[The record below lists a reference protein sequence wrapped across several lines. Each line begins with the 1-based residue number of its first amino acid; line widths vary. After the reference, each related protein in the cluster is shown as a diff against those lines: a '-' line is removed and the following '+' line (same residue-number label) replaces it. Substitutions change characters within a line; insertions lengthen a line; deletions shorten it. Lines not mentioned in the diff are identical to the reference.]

1 MATVRLLSDE
11 EVRAIPE
18 AWAVFEDIRATRKS
32 DFVNN
37 FWRALANDPPQ
48 LRRVWEQL
56 KQVMMA
62 DGELSP
68 LVRELIYIAVSTANG
83 CGYCIHSH
91 TAAARAKGMTDGQ
104 HAELLA
110 VIGMAAQTMRWSR
123 PCRCQWTRLSWSN
136 RRRHG
141 ADPVVSLSR
150 ALFPGGVLH
159 LRVFEV
165 RYLDMVRRCIADGT
179 GFGVVALL
187 SGNEVRSPEG
197 LETLAPV
204 GTMARIDPGTR
215 RCPRCWRCAAW
226 ARADSGCMPASW
238 QNTGFGWARPRPSP
252 TTRRPRCRRTCRIA
266 PTRWAG

>member
-48 LRRVWEQL
+48 LRRSGLL

-91 TAAARAKGMTDGQ
+91 TAAARA
-104 HAELLA
+104 
-110 VIGMAAQTMRWSR
+110 
-123 PCRCQWTRLSWSN
+123 
-136 RRRHG
+136 
-141 ADPVVSLSR
+141 R
-150 ALFPGGVLH
+150 A
-159 LRVFEV
+159 
-165 RYLDMVRRCIADGT
+165 
-179 GFGVVALL
+179 
-187 SGNEVRSPEG
+187 
-197 LETLAPV
+197 
-204 GTMARIDPGTR
+204 
-215 RCPRCWRCAAW
+215 
-226 ARADSGCMPASW
+226 
-238 QNTGFGWARPRPSP
+238 
-252 TTRRPRCRRTCRIA
+252 
-266 PTRWAG
+266 